1 MGCAWP
7 PRGLLVSHRST
18 PPIFASPSTIST
30 KPPSH
35 PPHHPAIPMSGDIS
49 MTPASIHRT
58 AINRANSQHSTG
70 PRSEAGKQRSALNA
84 LTHGLTAR
92 TAVLPS
98 EDPAAHEQHHRQC
111 HDEYRPAT
119 PTETQLVHELADT
132 SWRMN
137 RIPLLEADILSR
149 AQSPASSPEPPA
161 FDIVDAHRLLASL
174 GLHGA
179 RLSRQFQKT
188 LDQLREIQIDRRER
202 QRRDLKDAAAM
213 LEHHKHKGIAWEP
226 ADDGFV
232 FSKDQVERAAQRMTR
247 QKEAGHIEHVRFGSF
262 SNPTNTY

>member
-7 PRGLLVSHRST
+7 PRGSLVSHRST

-35 PPHHPAIPMSGDIS
+35 PPHPRDIPMPGDIS

-98 EDPAAHEQHHRQC
+98 EDPAAYEQHHRQFL
-111 HDEYRPAT
+111 DE
-119 PTETQLVHELADT
+119 H
-132 SWRMN
+132 S
-137 RIPLLEADILSR
+137 
-149 AQSPASSPEPPA
+149 
-161 FDIVDAHRLLASL
+161 
-174 GLHGA
+174 
-179 RLSRQFQKT
+179 
-188 LDQLREIQIDRRER
+188 
-202 QRRDLKDAAAM
+202 
-213 LEHHKHKGIAWEP
+213 
-226 ADDGFV
+226 
-232 FSKDQVERAAQRMTR
+232 
-247 QKEAGHIEHVRFGSF
+247 
-262 SNPTNTY
+262 